1 MKNIRPQK
9 NYDIKVVDRN
19 KKEECCFTCC
29 PESAGLM

>member
-19 KKEECCFTCC
+19 KKEEFCFTCC